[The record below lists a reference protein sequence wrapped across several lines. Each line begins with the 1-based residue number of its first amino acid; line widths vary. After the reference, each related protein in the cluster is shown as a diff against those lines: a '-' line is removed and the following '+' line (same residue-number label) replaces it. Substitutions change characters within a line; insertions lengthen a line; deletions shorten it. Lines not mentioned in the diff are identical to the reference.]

1 MFSTMK
7 TRTAVGCTA
16 AALAAIGVLAGT
28 PAGAV
33 SAGPAASPSDTP
45 PIGHPV
51 RATPAETQVGAFFEE
66 YRLAVLGEIDDLPG
80 DVRLKYLS
88 HFLDVRLTSW
98 AAQQRQVDPVFRAR
112 VIPTSWSVREV
123 AQELG
128 FASVRLTE
136 YWSDGSTQDVWY
148 TVRPGDRQIVDLD
161 DAPPF

>member
-16 AALAAIGVLAGT
+16 AVLAAIGVLAGT

-33 SAGPAASPSDTP
+33 TAAPSDTP

-51 RATPAETQVGAFFEE
+51 RATAAETQVGAFFEE
-66 YRLAVLGEIDDLPG
+66 YRLAVLGEIDDLPT

-88 HFLDVRLTSW
+88 PALNLRLNTW
-98 AAQQRQVDPVFRAR
+98 AAQQHKVDPVFRAR
-112 VIPTSWSVREV
+112 IIPTSWSVREV
-123 AQELG
+123 AQEPG

-148 TVRPGDRQIVDLD
+148 TVRPGDRQIVGLD
-161 DAPPF
+161 DAAAI